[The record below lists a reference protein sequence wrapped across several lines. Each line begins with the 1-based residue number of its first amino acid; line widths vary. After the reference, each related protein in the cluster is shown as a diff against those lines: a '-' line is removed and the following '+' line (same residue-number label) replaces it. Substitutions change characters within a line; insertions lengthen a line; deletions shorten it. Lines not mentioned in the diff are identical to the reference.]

1 MIQERDRL
9 DQAIEVLSGTHST
22 TSNSVDAGSRARRGG
37 MCLASQSPVAA
48 YEAFLGC
55 ETEGSKESSIAYSC
69 SGRGSGA
76 VLAAGIGP
84 ASTIIKRE

>member
-37 MCLASQSPVAA
+37 MCLASRKAQSQRMKLFWAA
-48 YEAFLGC
+48 
-55 ETEGSKESSIAYSC
+55 K
-69 SGRGSGA
+69 RK
-76 VLAAGIGP
+76 AAKK
-84 ASTIIKRE
+84 AA